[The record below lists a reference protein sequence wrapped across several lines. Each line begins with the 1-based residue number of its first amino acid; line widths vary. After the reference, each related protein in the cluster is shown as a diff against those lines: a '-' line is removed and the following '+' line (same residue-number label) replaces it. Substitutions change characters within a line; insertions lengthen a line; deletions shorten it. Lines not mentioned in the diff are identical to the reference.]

1 MMSTSNGTMTDK
13 RGDAVDATT
22 ITALAGG
29 IAVVLRAVTELVK
42 VLRARRSARATD
54 EPEPEPVPV

>member
-1 MMSTSNGTMTDK
+1 M
-13 RGDAVDATT
+13 DAAT

-42 VLRARRSARATD
+42 VLRARRAARAGD
-54 EPEPEPVPV
+54 EPESEPVAV